1 MVEKNISFE
10 NIEFLW
16 LLIVVPILA
25 YWYIRRNEIL
35 RSKLRFSDTKIF
47 STILS
52 RKIPLRVHLPFAL
65 RLIAISLIIF
75 GFARPRSGVTN
86 QEITTEGIDIM
97 LVLDISSS
105 MEARDFKPN
114 RLEASKAVADLF
126 IENRINDRIGL
137 IVFAAESFIQAPL
150 TLDYDVLRSFL
161 RKVTIV
167 PKKYDGTAIGLA
179 ISSGVN
185 RLRRSDA
192 KSKIMIL
199 LSDGSNNSGEVQPLT
214 AAELAAAF
222 DVKVYTIGAGTKSR
236 RLLQGDLDEEMLKKI
251 AEMTNGKYFHAANEQ
266 RLKDIYNEINDLEK
280 TEIKVKEYTRFKEL
294 YSFFLL
300 PGLIILLI
308 EIIAGMTYSRRLP

>member
-1 MVEKNISFE
+1 MISFE

-16 LLIVVPILA
+16 LLLFVPILI
-25 YWYIRRNEIL
+25 YWYKRKNESL
-35 RSKLRFSDTKIF
+35 RSNLRFSDTRIF
-47 STILS
+47 GAILN
-52 RKIPLRVHLPFAL
+52 RKVPLRVHLPFAL

-114 RLEASKAVADLF
+114 RLEAAKVVADLF
-126 IENRINDRIGL
+126 IKNRKNDRIGL
-137 IVFAAESFIQAPL
+137 IVFASESFIQAPL

-161 RKVTIV
+161 RKVRIV

-179 ISSGVN
+179 LSSGVN
-185 RLRRSDA
+185 RLRRSDS
-192 KSKIMIL
+192 KSKIIIL

-214 AAELAAAF
+214 AADLAAAF

-251 AEMTNGKYFHAANEQ
+251 AERTNGKYFHAANEQ
-266 RLKDIYNEINDLEK
+266 RLQDIYNEINELER

-294 YSFFLL
+294 YSFLLL

-308 EIIAGMTYSRRLP
+308 EVFTGMTYSRRLP

>member
-1 MVEKNISFE
+1 MITFE
-10 NIEFLW
+10 NIELLW
-16 LLIVVPILA
+16 LLLLVPVLL
-25 YWYIRRNEIL
+25 YWYIRRNESL
-35 RSKLRFSDTKIF
+35 RSKFRFSDTAVF
-47 STILS
+47 
-52 RKIPLRVHLPFAL
+52 RKISVRKVQLRVHLPFAL
-65 RLIAISLIIF
+65 RLVALSLIIL

-86 QEITTEGIDIM
+86 QEISTEGIDIM

-114 RLEASKAVADLF
+114 RLEAAKSVADLF
-126 IENRINDRIGL
+126 IKNRKNDRIGL
-137 IVFAAESFIQAPL
+137 IVFAAEAFIQAPL

-161 RKVTIV
+161 RKVRIV

-179 ISSGVN
+179 LSSGVN

-251 AEMTNGKYFHAANEQ
+251 AEMTDGKYFHASNEH
-266 RLKDIYNEINDLEK
+266 RLQDIYNEINELEK

-294 YSFFLL
+294 YSFLLL
-300 PGLIILLI
+300 PGLIFLLI
-308 EIIAGMTYSRRLP
+308 EVFTGLTYSRRLP